1 MADGNDLTGLY
12 AAWNHYFIT
21 QWLGVREDYA
31 DCRSRRH
38 LSRNFTVVTSEHNVV
53 IINLKH
59 HSDQRFGT
67 PTLQLSEPLM

>member
-1 MADGNDLTGLY
+1 MADGNDLTGFY

-21 QWLGVREDYA
+21 QRLGVREDYA
-31 DCRSRRH
+31 DRLSRRH
-38 LSRNFTVVTSEHNVV
+38 LSRTLAVVTSEHNLV